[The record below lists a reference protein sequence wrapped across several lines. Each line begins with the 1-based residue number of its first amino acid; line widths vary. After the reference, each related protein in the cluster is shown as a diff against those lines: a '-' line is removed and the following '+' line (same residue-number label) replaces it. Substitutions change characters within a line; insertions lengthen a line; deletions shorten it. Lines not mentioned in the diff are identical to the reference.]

1 MSLIDR
7 VKSMYDFPT
16 SHLFFLHRRIWAEM
30 HYIIPASLC
39 LLLNKLAVH
48 ERPRSFK
55 KNVTVF
61 KTKRGDVLKKRR
73 EIFGVGRKWGGATS
87 TTTSFALIFSDLGA
101 WCWICRWFWQISWNT
116 TMIRFFS
123 PQPIQHSKK
132 SPTFV
137 NVSHK

>member
-1 MSLIDR
+1 MQILHQGLMSLIDR

-16 SHLFFLHRRIWAEM
+16 SHLFFLHQRIWAEM
-30 HYIIPASLC
+30 HYIITASLC

-73 EIFGVGRKWGGATS
+73 EIFGVGRKWVGATP
-87 TTTSFALIFSDLGA
+87 TTTSFALIFSDLVA
-101 WCWICRWFWQISWNT
+101 WCWICMRILIFNEENGL
-116 TMIRFFS
+116 FYAF
-123 PQPIQHSKK
+123 PH
-132 SPTFV
+132 
-137 NVSHK
+137 